1 MKLSLGL
8 LAEVIQSSVNIEILK
23 HLQNLISTIIS
34 KEISTKYLSKN
45 RQNEIRDKRSN
56 SCTFYPI

>member
-34 KEISTKYLSKN
+34 KEIL
-45 RQNEIRDKRSN
+45 KRNFNQILVKKS
-56 SCTFYPI
+56 PK